1 MRKQSN
7 KNALVH
13 GVYSSDIVLPW
24 EKAEDFNE
32 LLKGIRL
39 DFLPNGTTED
49 DVVFEIAVLH
59 WKKRRF
65 NRALQLAFLQS
76 TLAAE
81 IEKSGKRSVTGIH
94 RFLKMRRLE
103 EGQFP
108 AAVVNLSEA
117 MTDLASFAKSK
128 KKPSMGKLGAN
139 LRSVISEIEVMRP
152 HIEAEAKSEAEEKP
166 QAEEKVS
173 DSAYSLNT
181 IGQANEME
189 ERLDALIEKKIKR
202 LIIIREFQRQYGQ
215 DSSVKLIEH
224 RSSTAK
230 DVSSKPTVTKP
241 AVTKVG
247 RTARTKKSKGANDN
261 WNEDGDNNNDDDY
274 YSSDNNDA
282 EYDELE
288 YEELQAKKKARQ
300 ERRARKG

>member
-7 KNALVH
+7 KNALIH

-24 EKAEDFNE
+24 ERAEDFNE
-32 LLKGIRL
+32 LLNGIRL
-39 DFLPNGTTED
+39 DFMPNGTTED

-94 RFLKMRRLE
+94 RFLKAQRLE
-103 EGQFP
+103 QGQFP
-108 AAVVNLSEA
+108 AAVVSLSEA
-117 MTDLASFAKSK
+117 MTDLTSFAKSK

-139 LRSVISEIEVMRP
+139 LRSVINDIEAMQP
-152 HIEAEAKSEAEEKP
+152 HIEAEAKSQADEKP
-166 QAEEKVS
+166 QAQEKVS
-173 DSAYSLNT
+173 DSAYSLDT
-181 IGQANEME
+181 IGQAYEME

-224 RSSTAK
+224 RASTAK
-230 DVSSKPTVTKP
+230 DVSSTPTVTKST
-241 AVTKVG
+241 VTKAG
-247 RTARTKKSKGANDN
+247 RMARTKKSKGANDN
-261 WNEDGDNNNDDDY
+261 WNEDGDNNNDDY

>member
-59 WKKRRF
+59 WKKHRF

-173 DSAYSLNT
+173 DSAYSLDT

-202 LIIIREFQRQYGQ
+202 LIMMREFQRLYGQ

-224 RSSTAK
+224 RASTAK
-230 DVSSKPTVTKP
+230 DVSSTP
-241 AVTKVG
+241 AVTKSTVTKSTVTKAG
-247 RTARTKKSKGANDN
+247 RMARTKKSKGANDN
-261 WNEDGDNNNDDDY
+261 WNDDDNNDDNNN
-274 YSSDNNDA
+274 N
-282 EYDELE
+282 ELE
-288 YEELQAKKKARQ
+288 YDWEHEYEEAQAEKKARQ